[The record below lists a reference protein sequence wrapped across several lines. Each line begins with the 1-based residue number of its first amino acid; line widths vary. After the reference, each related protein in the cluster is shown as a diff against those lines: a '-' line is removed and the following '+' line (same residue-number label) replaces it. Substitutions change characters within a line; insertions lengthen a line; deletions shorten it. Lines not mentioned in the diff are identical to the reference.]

1 MQGIN
6 LLGTGSTIGRQRY
19 SPSAV
24 STSYAG
30 VTPVTTHPKSGQRP
44 HIAARLRA
52 REAETRFDPRR
63 LPLTGAISNWPAAC
77 AAKVESRQ
85 SKVPHEAQRAERDLC
100 FSFPG

>member
-52 REAETRFDPRR
+52 REAETSIRSSSATLD
-63 LPLTGAISNWPAAC
+63 G
-77 AAKVESRQ
+77 
-85 SKVPHEAQRAERDLC
+85 RDLKLASSVRGESGKQTKQSAARGPTSRAR
-100 FSFPG
+100 FVF